1 MKTFIGFIGG
11 FGWGILAATALGGLA
26 FSQKEEEQ
34 NRETEAIKRK
44 WFRDR
49 TILRLM
55 EDGRT
60 YEEARAEFLR
70 LFGKVRIIKEKSDD

>member
-1 MKTFIGFIGG
+1 MKTFVGG
-11 FGWGILAATALGGLA
+11 FGWGVLAAAILFGAASLK
-26 FSQKEEEQ
+26 KEEEQ
-34 NRETEAIKRK
+34 NRETETMKRK

-49 TILRLM
+49 TMLRLM

-60 YEEARAEFLR
+60 YEEARTEFLR

>member
-1 MKTFIGFIGG
+1 MKTFAGG
-11 FGWGILAATALGGLA
+11 FGWGVLAATILFGAA
-26 FSQKEEEQ
+26 ASKREEEQ
-34 NRETEAIKRK
+34 NRETETMKRK

-49 TILRLM
+49 TMLRLM

-60 YEEARAEFLR
+60 YEEARTEFLR

>member
-1 MKTFIGFIGG
+1 MKTFVGG
-11 FGWGILAATALGGLA
+11 FGWGVLAATILFGAGALK
-26 FSQKEEEQ
+26 KEEEQ
-34 NRETEAIKRK
+34 NRETETMKRK

-49 TILRLM
+49 TMLRLM

-60 YEEARAEFLR
+60 YEEARTEFLR